1 MATPRRPQIEQMLV
15 FDWSELKTRARIAL
29 FGPLKA
35 LGAAGRGRLRV
46 CPRSA
51 PVAPGLDG
59 ADEGLIPL
67 GDLGGALVADL
78 ARLGT
83 HRGVRGRLPPAAVL
97 RAPLGRPHRCAA
109 RSRSSAIPVYHVV
122 RRATATRAA
131 ERPESFAAPRKR
143 SGTLPRTSLSGARST
158 KTLDMLL
165 LGPSRRPHAPV
176 DWTGRADARTGLDL
190 RPPGPRTLT
199 RPTWPEDAAVATG
212 TIARPPPRLN
222 YVEESLRMLERPIRN
237 CAPFGGDHD
246 ELGSPKG
253 LVSPPL
259 LPGGASTSVEAYTC
273 LLYTSPSP
281 RD

>member
-83 HRGVRGRLPPAAVL
+83 HRGVRGRLPAA
-97 RAPLGRPHRCAA
+97 
-109 RSRSSAIPVYHVV
+109 
-122 RRATATRAA
+122 
-131 ERPESFAAPRKR
+131 
-143 SGTLPRTSLSGARST
+143 
-158 KTLDMLL
+158 
-165 LGPSRRPHAPV
+165 
-176 DWTGRADARTGLDL
+176 
-190 RPPGPRTLT
+190 
-199 RPTWPEDAAVATG
+199 
-212 TIARPPPRLN
+212 
-222 YVEESLRMLERPIRN
+222 
-237 CAPFGGDHD
+237 
-246 ELGSPKG
+246 
-253 LVSPPL
+253 
-259 LPGGASTSVEAYTC
+259 
-273 LLYTSPSP
+273 
-281 RD
+281 

>member
-78 ARLGT
+78 ARLDA

-176 DWTGRADARTGLDL
+176 DWTGRADAPTRLDL

-237 CAPFGGDHD
+237 CPPFGGDHV
-246 ELGSPKG
+246 ELEGRPG
-253 LVSPPL
+253 LVPPPL
-259 LPGGASTSVEAYTC
+259 PEYACGERASSKIG
-273 LLYTSPSP
+273 
-281 RD
+281 

>member
-15 FDWSELKTRARIAL
+15 FDWSEQKTRARIAL

-46 CPRSA
+46 RPRSA
-51 PVAPGLDG
+51 PVAPGLGG

-158 KTLDMLL
+158 KTLDMRATSAAPRARSTARCRARARAAAEA
-165 LGPSRRPHAPV
+165 GVAPPRARRP
-176 DWTGRADARTGLDL
+176 TSGRTARAAALRQPSDHTRP
-190 RPPGPRTLT
+190 RPPNFGHASVPCPG
-199 RPTWPEDAAVATG
+199 RPV
-212 TIARPPPRLN
+212 
-222 YVEESLRMLERPIRN
+222 
-237 CAPFGGDHD
+237 
-246 ELGSPKG
+246 
-253 LVSPPL
+253 
-259 LPGGASTSVEAYTC
+259 
-273 LLYTSPSP
+273 
-281 RD
+281 